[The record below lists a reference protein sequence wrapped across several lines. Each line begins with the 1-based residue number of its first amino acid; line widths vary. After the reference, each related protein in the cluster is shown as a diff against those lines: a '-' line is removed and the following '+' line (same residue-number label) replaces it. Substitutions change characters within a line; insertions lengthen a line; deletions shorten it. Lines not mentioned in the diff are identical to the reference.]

1 MQYPLIWTPQNLSTI
16 KPKRSAAGLA
26 GCFIAA
32 AAVLTAG
39 GLASAAECVSP
50 PDGIVAWWPAEGN
63 ALDLLSSFG
72 GTLQGGAT
80 ADAAGVSGTAFQF
93 NGTSAYVSVP
103 NASALNPANLTVECW
118 VRFDSLDSTA
128 SGGSPPGQ
136 QYLVFKKNS
145 RTSNFEGYALTKTRL
160 ADGDHLQFGVSSA
173 AGLVAEAA
181 STTLVATGV
190 WYHVAGVRGSNFIQ
204 LYVNGVLEKQTA
216 VGFPQ
221 DYGSRPLFLGSSGET
236 WDHKLAGRLDEV
248 SLYNRALSAGEI
260 AAIYGAGSAAKCK
273 QPRFLAEPVGG
284 TAYWGGSFTLVGVA
298 GGVTPLTYQWQKD
311 GLSLPGAT
319 GTALGMTNLRV
330 ADSGDYWLV
339 AENAFGSVT
348 SAVASLVVKVA
359 DLTVRYS
366 ETETQRVAEL
376 TIVGVPGKTCGILA
390 ADEPEGTN
398 WQAIANLTLNA
409 ETNLW
414 YDVQLPSEP
423 RRVYQLVEGP
433 VPLLIAPVI
442 TLQPRSQT
450 AFIGMNLQLETEV
463 LSVQPVGFTW
473 FFNGAPV
480 AEAPPFSGASSAVL
494 SIRGFSADQAG
505 AYQVVITNLYGA
517 TTSEVATLTLGDCRP
532 LLPGVVGWWPGE
544 GDANDLVGTNHGIL
558 RGGATADTNAFI
570 GTGFSFN
577 GTNKY
582 VEIPNAPELN
592 PAELSVECWVRFDNL
607 DAPGTS
613 TYVGQQYLV
622 FKQNSRSSDFE
633 GYVLSKDRTAD
644 DIILWEVSS
653 ASGQLVRIDSV
664 SPVTTNQ
671 WYHLVG
677 VRGSNYIQ
685 LYFNG
690 VLEAQTNV
698 NFPQDYGDQP
708 LYFGTSGQAYWD
720 RKLNGLLDEI
730 LLYNRALSAEEVA
743 QLYNAGAVSKCRVPR
758 ITTEPTGAT
767 RYWGGSLTLTSGA
780 TGASPLAAQWEKDG
794 TPIPGATNA
803 VLALTNLQPA
813 DGGAYVFHA
822 TNPYGSVTSAVAS
835 LVVKVAD
842 LTVRYSETETQR
854 VAELTIVGV
863 PGKTCG
869 ILAADEPEGT
879 NWQAIANLTLN
890 AETNL
895 WYDVQLPSEPRR
907 VYQLVEGPVPLLIA
921 PVITLQPR
929 SQTAFI
935 GMNLQLE
942 TEVLSVQ
949 PVGFT
954 WFFNGAPVAEAPPFS
969 GASSAVLSIRGFSAD
984 QAGAY
989 QVVITNLYGATT
1001 SEVATLTLG
1010 DCRPLLPGVVGWWPG
1025 EGDANDLVGTNHGIL
1040 RGGATADT
1048 NAFIGTG
1055 FSFNGTNKYV
1065 EIPNAPELNPAELSV
1080 ECWVRFDNLDAPG
1093 TSTYVGQQYLV
1104 FKQNSRSSDFEG
1116 YVLSKD
1122 RTADDIILWEVS
1134 SASGQLVRIDSVSP
1148 VTTNQWYHLVGVRGS
1163 NYIQLY
1169 FNGVLEAQ
1177 TNVNF
1182 PQDYGDQP
1190 LYFGTSGQAYWDRKL
1205 NGLLDEILLY
1215 NRALSA
1221 EEVAQLYNAGAVS
1234 KCRVPRITTEPTG
1247 ATRYWGGSLTLTSGA
1262 TGASPLAAQ
1271 WEKDGTPIPGATNAV
1286 LALTNLQPADGGAYV
1301 FHATNPFG
1309 IAASVPA
1316 RLEVR
1321 LADFAASPAITG
1333 PEGLFGF
1340 SLIGTPGQVLGI
1352 QAAPDLSASN
1362 GWFGLTNLTL
1372 LEGQTGWQDPEPAT
1386 NAARFY
1392 RVVPGPIPV
1401 P

>member
-1 MQYPLIWTPQNLSTI
+1 MQYPLIWTPQNLSI
-16 KPKRSAAGLA
+16 INPKRSATGLA
-26 GCFIAA
+26 ACLTAA

-39 GLASAAECVSP
+39 GLTLAAECVSP
-50 PDGIVAWWPAEGN
+50 PDGIVAWWPGEGN
-63 ALDLLSSFG
+63 ALDLVGSFS

-80 ADAAGVSGTAFQF
+80 AGAVGVSGTAFQF

-204 LYVNGVLEKQTA
+204 IYVNGLLEKQTA
-216 VGFPQ
+216 VSFPQ
-221 DYGSRPLFLGSSGET
+221 DYGTRPLFLGSSGET

-284 TAYWGGSFTLVGVA
+284 AAYWGGSFTLVGVA
-298 GGVTPLTYQWQKD
+298 GGVAPITYQWRKD
-311 GLSLPGAT
+311 GVSLPGAT
-319 GTALGMTNLRV
+319 GTALGMTNLQV
-330 ADSGDYWLV
+330 ADSGDYSVV

-359 DLTVRYS
+359 DLTVSYT

-390 ADEPEGTN
+390 ADDPEGTN
-398 WQAIANLTLNA
+398 WQAITNLTLAA

-414 YDVQLPSEP
+414 YDVQLLSEP
-423 RRVYQLVEGP
+423 RRVYQVVEGP

-450 AFIGMNLQLETEV
+450 AVIGMNLQLEAEV
-463 LSVQPVGFTW
+463 LSVEPVGFTW

-480 AEAPPFSGASSAVL
+480 AEAPPFSGASSAAL

-517 TTSEVATLTLGDCRP
+517 TTSEVATITIGDCRP

-544 GDANDLVGTNHGIL
+544 GNANDLVGTNHGIL

-577 GTNKY
+577 GTNKF
-582 VEIPNAPELN
+582 VEVPNAPELN

-622 FKQNSRSSDFE
+622 FKQNSRYGDFE
-633 GYVLSKDRTAD
+633 GYVLSKDRTHA

-698 NFPQDYGDQP
+698 NFPQDYGDRP

-758 ITTEPTGAT
+758 ITPEPTGAT
-767 RYWGGSLTLTSGA
+767 SYWGGSITLTSGA

-803 VLALTNLQPA
+803 VLTLTNLQPA
-813 DGGAYVFHA
+813 DGGTYVFHA
-822 TNPYGSVTSAVAS
+822 SNPY
-835 LVVKVAD
+835 
-842 LTVRYSETETQR
+842 
-854 VAELTIVGV
+854 
-863 PGKTCG
+863 
-869 ILAADEPEGT
+869 
-879 NWQAIANLTLN
+879 
-890 AETNL
+890 
-895 WYDVQLPSEPRR
+895 
-907 VYQLVEGPVPLLIA
+907 
-921 PVITLQPR
+921 
-929 SQTAFI
+929 
-935 GMNLQLE
+935 
-942 TEVLSVQ
+942 
-949 PVGFT
+949 
-954 WFFNGAPVAEAPPFS
+954 
-969 GASSAVLSIRGFSAD
+969 
-984 QAGAY
+984 
-989 QVVITNLYGATT
+989 
-1001 SEVATLTLG
+1001 
-1010 DCRPLLPGVVGWWPG
+1010 
-1025 EGDANDLVGTNHGIL
+1025 
-1040 RGGATADT
+1040 
-1048 NAFIGTG
+1048 
-1055 FSFNGTNKYV
+1055 
-1065 EIPNAPELNPAELSV
+1065 
-1080 ECWVRFDNLDAPG
+1080 
-1093 TSTYVGQQYLV
+1093 
-1104 FKQNSRSSDFEG
+1104 
-1116 YVLSKD
+1116 
-1122 RTADDIILWEVS
+1122 
-1134 SASGQLVRIDSVSP
+1134 
-1148 VTTNQWYHLVGVRGS
+1148 
-1163 NYIQLY
+1163 
-1169 FNGVLEAQ
+1169 
-1177 TNVNF
+1177 
-1182 PQDYGDQP
+1182 
-1190 LYFGTSGQAYWDRKL
+1190 
-1205 NGLLDEILLY
+1205 
-1215 NRALSA
+1215 
-1221 EEVAQLYNAGAVS
+1221 
-1234 KCRVPRITTEPTG
+1234 
-1247 ATRYWGGSLTLTSGA
+1247 
-1262 TGASPLAAQ
+1262 
-1271 WEKDGTPIPGATNAV
+1271 
-1286 LALTNLQPADGGAYV
+1286 
-1301 FHATNPFG
+1301 G

-1316 RLEVR
+1316 RLEVK
-1321 LADFAASPAITG
+1321 LADFASPPAITG

-1352 QAAPDLSASN
+1352 QAAPELSASN